1 MRNGRVPKIAVVALA
16 AALVSIGCS
25 KTTPQGAQS
34 TEGPAKTASPGKPS
48 PSPSEKPAKGID
60 KIDHMVFIVME
71 NRSFDHYFGTYP
83 GADGIPMKGG
93 RPSVCIPDPV
103 LGHCV
108 RPYHDT
114 SMVNVGG
121 PHAKPQS
128 DIDVNGGQMDGFIQS
143 ALLQA
148 TNVCALDPTDPSCKG
163 KVGPQLQP
171 EVMGYHTG
179 AEVKNYW
186 TYADNYV
193 LQDHMYA
200 PVDSW
205 TLPSHLFLV
214 SGWSAW
220 CKDHHKASSCSS
232 SIMSVEKAKRG
243 AVPYAWTDITYLLHK
258 NDISWAYYVDV
269 GTCWTSDCAG
279 QKSGTANAMN
289 VLPGFQTVHQDGQ
302 IANIQEH
309 PAYFDAAK
317 TGTLPSVS
325 WVVPGRGFSEH
336 PNSGSIASG
345 IAFVTKIINA
355 AMQGPD
361 WNSTAIFL
369 TWDDWGGFYDHV
381 APPRVDEN
389 GYGIR
394 VPGLVISPYA
404 KEGFIDHQT
413 LSFDAYLKLI
423 EDRFL
428 DSQRLDPETDGRPDP
443 RPTVREDVK
452 MLGDL
457 RKDFDFS
464 QDPRPPLLL
473 DPGQRGSLG
482 G

>member
-1 MRNGRVPKIAVVALA
+1 MVPNIAAIALTV
-16 AALVSIGCS
+16 ALVSAACS
-25 KTTPQGAQS
+25 DAGPRTAPTQRPPAS
-34 TEGPAKTASPGKPS
+34 TAVGELS
-48 PSPSEKPAKGID
+48 PSPSGKPAKGID
-60 KIDHMVFIVME
+60 KIGHMIFIVME

-83 GADGIPMKGG
+83 GADGIPMKNGK
-93 RPSVCIPDPV
+93 PSVCIPDPV

-128 DIDVNGGQMDGFIQS
+128 DLDVNGGKMDGFVQS

-148 TNVCALDPTDPSCKG
+148 TNTCALDPTDPSCKG

-179 AEVKNYW
+179 AEVRNYW
-186 TYADNYV
+186 TYADNFV
-193 LQDHMYA
+193 LQDHMFA
-200 PVDSW
+200 SVDSW
-205 TLPSHLFLV
+205 TLPAHLFLV

-243 AVPYAWTDITYLLHK
+243 AVPYAWTDITYLLHEA
-258 NDISWAYYVDV
+258 DVSWAYYVDV
-269 GTCWTSDCAG
+269 GTCWTDDCAG

-302 IANIQEH
+302 IGNIQEH

-317 TGTLPSVS
+317 NGALPSVS

-355 AMQGPD
+355 AMQGPG

-394 VPGLVISPYA
+394 VPALVISPYA
-404 KEGFIDHQT
+404 KKGFVDHQT
-413 LSFDAYLKLI
+413 LSFDAYLKFI

-428 DSQRLDPETDGRPDP
+428 DGQRLDPKNDGRPDP

-452 MLGDL
+452 ILGDL
-457 RKDFDFS
+457 QKDFDFS

-473 DPGQRGSLG
+473 DPGQQGELG